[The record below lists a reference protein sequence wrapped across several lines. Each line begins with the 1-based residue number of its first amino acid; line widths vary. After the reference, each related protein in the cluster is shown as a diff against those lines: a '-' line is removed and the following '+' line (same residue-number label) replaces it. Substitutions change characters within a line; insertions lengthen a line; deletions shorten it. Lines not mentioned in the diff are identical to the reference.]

1 MSKRTAIDGQ
11 LDGQLA
17 VLSIAVQEIARA
29 LAPAQVAQV
38 SAAVRARV
46 AERAAALAP
55 NSEADNGMSA
65 ELAALLRALGTD
77 GAASNPQ
84 PGAGTAAGAV
94 SSVAARA

>member
-1 MSKRTAIDGQ
+1 MSKHTAI
-11 LDGQLA
+11 DGQLA

-38 SAAVRARV
+38 SAAVRARL

-65 ELAALLRALGTD
+65 ELAALFRALGTD
-77 GAASNPQ
+77 GAVSNPQ
-84 PGAGTAAGAV
+84 PGAGP
-94 SSVAARA
+94 SVAARA